1 MTERS
6 SVDLSEEVKASIRD
20 NLRAIREGLNGRT
33 VTLMAAT
40 KTVPASW
47 INYAT
52 GECGLT
58 DIGENR
64 VQELLAKYDELN
76 LTGVRLH
83 FIGTLQPNKVKY
95 LIGKVCLIH
104 SLDSKKLAEEIS
116 RRSEAKGLV
125 TDVLCEVNIGEE
137 EAKGGI
143 PEKEVR
149 DFLTAVSPL
158 GGLRVRGLMVIGPH
172 CPDVDGYRPFFE
184 RTRSLFDSLSRE
196 GFFGD
201 RPILSMGMSDNYA
214 LAAEYG
220 STLVRPGTAVFGAR
234 AYPNKA

>member
-6 SVDLSEEVKASIRD
+6 WDNLTEEVKASIRD
-20 NLRAIREGLNGRT
+20 NLNTIREALKDKP
-33 VTLMAAT
+33 VILMAAT
-40 KTVPASW
+40 KTVPPEQ
-47 INYAT
+47 INFAT
-52 GECGLT
+52 QVCGLT

-64 VQELLAKYDELN
+64 VQELLAKYDALD
-76 LTGVRLH
+76 LTGVNLH

-116 RRSEAKGLV
+116 KRSEAKGLV

-143 PEKEVR
+143 PEGEVR
-149 DFLTAVSPL
+149 GFLNEVSSLP
-158 GGLRVRGLMVIGPH
+158 GINVRGLMVIGPH
-172 CPDVDGYRPFFE
+172 CPDVNDYRPFLT
-184 RTRSLFDSLSRE
+184 RTKALFDALREE
-196 GFFGD
+196 GFFGND
-201 RPILSMGMSDNYA
+201 PILSMGMSDNYA
-214 LAAEYG
+214 LAADCG

-234 AYPNKA
+234 SYPAKW

>member
-1 MTERS
+1 MTEKS
-6 SVDLSEEVKASIRD
+6 LTDLTEEVKRSIRE
-20 NLRAIREGLNGRT
+20 NLDAVRAGLGDRG

-40 KTVPASW
+40 KTVPVEQ

-52 GECGLT
+52 QVCGLRA
-58 DIGENR
+58 IGENR
-64 VQELLAKYDELN
+64 VQELLAKYDSLD
-76 LTGVRLH
+76 LTGTELH

-104 SLDSKKLAEEIS
+104 SLDSIRLAEEIS
-116 RRSEAKGLV
+116 RRSVAKGLV

-143 PEKEVR
+143 PEGEVR
-149 DFLTAVSPL
+149 PFLAAVASLP
-158 GGLRVRGLMVIGPH
+158 GIRVRGIMVIGPY
-172 CPDVDGYRPFFE
+172 CPDPEDYRPFFA
-184 RTRSLFDSLSRE
+184 RTKALYDELCRE
-196 GFFGD
+196 DLFGD

-220 STLVRPGTAVFGAR
+220 ATLVRPGTAIFGKR
-234 AYPNKA
+234 AYPVAP